1 MHLIPALRLT
11 LTLSLLAPALCI
23 QAQAKPASDTG
34 LAALHSVEGVS
45 EYRLPN
51 GLQILLAPDP
61 SKPSTTV
68 NMTYRVGSKHENYGE
83 TGMAHLLEHL
93 IFKGSPR
100 HPNPWAEF
108 SRRGLNANGTTDLD
122 RTNYYAS
129 FAAEPENLRWYL
141 GWQADAM
148 VNSLIARRDLDTE
161 MTVVRNEMEIGENK
175 PDNILY
181 ERTLA
186 AMFQWHNYGKSVIGA
201 RADVE
206 NVDIPRLQAFYRRYY
221 QPDNATLIIS
231 GRFEPRQTLAWVQR
245 SFGAIPAPKRQLP
258 SFYTV
263 DPAQDG
269 ERAVTVRRSGGVA
282 SLIAAYHVPAGP
294 APDYAAFELLKGV
307 LSTPPAGRLYKRLVE
322 EKKLATH
329 VSAFST
335 PLAEPGFLMLGA
347 ELKAGAALSDLQAE
361 ILRVLEAELGDSPID
376 SAELERARTRWL
388 NRWEQQFADAE
399 QVGLAL
405 SESVAQGDW
414 RLFFQLR
421 DRVKALKLADL
432 QRITQS
438 YLRPANRSLA
448 SYIPTEQPLRAPAP
462 ALLKASEQLRDFKPG
477 PAAATVPPFEASPA
491 EIQRLSQIDRLAMDE
506 VQGLRLA
513 LLPKPTRGQA
523 VQNLLS
529 LQMGD
534 AQSLQGQAAV
544 AELAAALLDK
554 GTLTLDRQ
562 ALRDRMDALKMELQ
576 IGASAEALNLAWS
589 TRRAHASEALALVVQ
604 LLRQPQ
610 ASAQALEEVRA
621 QALGQLQA
629 QRDDPEALAAQALNL
644 AFDGGS
650 AWPRLD
656 PRRARS
662 FDEMEADLR
671 AVTLAQVQD
680 FQRRFYGAAQAQF
693 AAVGDFDAQALRQTL
708 AQQLGDW
715 RPAQPYAHLPQPLR
729 PLAGAQSQLLTS
741 DKQNAV
747 FNARL
752 ALPVNEAHA
761 DYVALSVAN
770 QMLGGGSDSRLW
782 KRIRETEGLSY
793 SVWSYLSWSEQ
804 DLNSSWHLGALFA
817 PQNKARVEQAVNEE
831 LALALSQGFSAREL
845 QQAQQAML
853 SERRLAR
860 AQDPLLAA
868 SLAQDLF
875 MGRNALHAQAV
886 DEAIAKLS
894 LAQVNSALRR
904 YLKPEDFQRVWVGDF
919 K

>member
-1 MHLIPALRLT
+1 M
-11 LTLSLLAPALCI
+11 SLLAPALSLH
-23 QAQAKPASDTG
+23 AQAKPASHAG
-34 LAALHSVEGVS
+34 LAALHSVEGIS

-51 GLQILLAPDP
+51 GLQVLLAPDP

-122 RTNYYAS
+122 RTNYFAS

-141 GWQADAM
+141 AWQADAM

-175 PDNILY
+175 PDNILF

-186 AMFQWHNYGKSVIGA
+186 AMYQWHHYGKSVIGA
-201 RADVE
+201 RVDVE

-231 GRFEPRQTLAWVQR
+231 GRFEPRQTLAWVQQ

-258 SFYTV
+258 KFYTV

-282 SLIAAYHVPAGP
+282 SLNVGYHVPAGP
-294 APDYAAFELLKGV
+294 APDYAAIELLKGV
-307 LSTPPAGRLYKRLVE
+307 LSTPPAGRLHQRLVA
-322 EKKLATH
+322 EKKLAGN
-329 VSAFST
+329 VSAFSM
-335 PLAEPGFLMLGA
+335 PLAEPGFLLLGA
-347 ELKAGAALSDLQAE
+347 ELQAGASASDLQDE
-361 ILRVLEAELGDSPID
+361 TLRVLEQELSSQPI
-376 SAELERARTRWL
+376 STAELERARTRWL
-388 NRWEQQFADAE
+388 NHWEQQFADAE

-421 DRVKALKLADL
+421 DRVKNLGLADL
-432 QRITQS
+432 QRVAES
-438 YLRPANRSLA
+438 YLRPANRTLA
-448 SYIPTEQPLRAPAP
+448 RYIPTEQAQRAPAP
-462 ALLKASEQLRDFKPG
+462 ALVQASQQLQDFKPG
-477 PAAATVPPFEASPA
+477 PAAPMVPPFEATPA
-491 EIQRLSQIDRLAMDE
+491 EIHRLSQTDRLPG
-506 VQGLRLA
+506 GLRLT
-513 LLPKPTRGQA
+513 LLPKPTRGGA
-523 VQNLLS
+523 LQNMLS

-554 GTLTLDRQ
+554 GTQTLDRQ
-562 ALRDRMDALKMELQ
+562 ALRDRMDALKIELQ
-576 IGASAEALNLAWS
+576 ISASAERLNLAWS
-589 TRRAHASEALALVVQ
+589 TRRPHAEAALALIAQ
-604 LLRQPQ
+604 MLRQPRF
-610 ASAQALEEVRA
+610 SADSLEEVRA

-629 QRDDPEALAAQALNL
+629 QRDDPEALAGNALNL
-644 AFDGGS
+644 VFDGGA
-650 AWPRLD
+650 AWPRGD
-656 PRRARS
+656 ARHARS
-662 FDEMEADLR
+662 FAEMEADLR

-693 AAVGDFDAQALRQTL
+693 AAVGDFDAPSLRQAA
-708 AQQLGDW
+708 AQALGDW
-715 RPAQPYAHLPQPLR
+715 QAAQPYAPLSQPLR
-729 PLAGAQSQLLTS
+729 PLAGAESQLLTP

-761 DYVALSVAN
+761 DYVALSLVN
-770 QMLGGGSDSRLW
+770 QILGGSSDSRLW
-782 KRIRETEGLSY
+782 KRVREREGLSY

-817 PQNKARVEQAVNEE
+817 PQNKAKVEQAFKQE
-831 LALALSQGFSAREL
+831 LELALSQGFSAREL
-845 QQAQQAML
+845 REAQQAML

-868 SLAQDLF
+868 TLAHNLF
-875 MGRNALHAQAV
+875 MGRDALRSKAV

-894 LAQVNSALRR
+894 LEQLNSALRR
-904 YLKPEDFQRVWVGDF
+904 YLKPDDFQRVWVGDF

>member
-11 LTLSLLAPALCI
+11 LTLSLLAPVLNV
-23 QAQAKPASDTG
+23 QAQAKPTLQAS
-34 LAALHSVEGVS
+34 LAVLHSVEGIS

-51 GLQILLAPDP
+51 GLQVLLAPDP

-100 HPNPWAEF
+100 HRNPWAEF

-122 RTNYYAS
+122 RTNYFAS

-141 GWQADAM
+141 AWQADAM
-148 VNSLIARRDLDTE
+148 VNSFIARRDLDTE

-175 PDNILY
+175 ADNILY

-186 AMFQWHNYGKSVIGA
+186 AMYQWHNYGKSVIGA

-231 GRFEPRQTLAWVQR
+231 GRFEPRQTLAWVQQ
-245 SFGAIPAPKRQLP
+245 SFGAIPAPKRSLP
-258 SFYTV
+258 TFYTV

-282 SLIAAYHVPAGP
+282 SLNAAYHVPAGP
-294 APDYAAFELLKGV
+294 APDYAAVELLKGV
-307 LSTPPAGRLYKRLVE
+307 LSTPPAGRLHKRLVE
-322 EKKLATH
+322 EKKLANQI
-329 VSAFST
+329 SAFSM
-335 PLAEPGFLMLGA
+335 PLAEPGFLMMGA
-347 ELKAGAALSDLQAE
+347 ELKAGADLAE
-361 ILRVLEAELGDSPID
+361 LQRETLQVLEQELSSQPITAAELQ
-376 SAELERARTRWL
+376 RARTRWL

-405 SESVAQGDW
+405 SETVAQGDW

-421 DRVKALKLADL
+421 DRVKALGLADL
-432 QRITQS
+432 QRVAGS
-438 YLRPANRSLA
+438 YLRPANRTLA
-448 SYIPTEQPLRAPAP
+448 SYIPTELPQRAPAP
-462 ALLKASEQLRDFKPG
+462 VLLKASEQLLDFKPG
-477 PAAATVPPFEASPA
+477 PAATAVPPFEATPA
-491 EIQRLSQIDRLAMDE
+491 EAHRLSQLDRLAS
-506 VQGLRLA
+506 GLRIA
-513 LLPKPTRGQA
+513 LLPKPTRGEA
-523 VQNLLS
+523 LQNMLS
-529 LQMGD
+529 LQIGD
-534 AQSLQGQAAV
+534 APSLHGQAAV

-554 GTLTLDRQ
+554 GTRTLDRQ

-576 IGASAEALNLAWS
+576 ISASAESLNLAWS
-589 TRRAHASEALALVVQ
+589 TRRPHASEALALIAQ
-604 LLRQPQ
+604 MLRQPRL
-610 ASAQALEEVRA
+610 SAEALEEVRA

-629 QRDDPEALAAQALNL
+629 QRDDPEALAGNALNRI
-644 AFDGGS
+644 FDGS
-650 AWPRLD
+650 AWPRGD
-656 PRRARS
+656 VRHARS
-662 FDEMEADLR
+662 FAEMEADLK
-671 AVTLAQVQD
+671 AVTLAQVLD
-680 FQRRFYGAAQAQF
+680 FQRRFYGAAQGQF
-693 AAVGDFDAQALRQTL
+693 AAVGDFDAQALRQT
-708 AQQLGDW
+708 AVQALGDW
-715 RPAQPYAHLPQPLR
+715 QATQPYVHVPQPYR
-729 PLAGAQSQLLTS
+729 ALAGAQNQLLTP

-752 ALPVNEAHA
+752 ALPLNEDHA
-761 DYVALSVAN
+761 DYVALSVVN

-782 KRIRETEGLSY
+782 KRVREREGLSY
-793 SVWSYLSWSEQ
+793 SVWSYLSWGEQ

-817 PQNKARVEQAVNEE
+817 PQNKAKVEQAFNEE

-845 QQAQQAML
+845 REAQQAML
-853 SERRLAR
+853 SDRRLAR
-860 AQDPLLAA
+860 AQDPLLTAT
-868 SLAQDLF
+868 LAQNLF
-875 MGRNALHAQAV
+875 TGHDALRAQAV

-894 LAQVNSALRR
+894 LSQVNSALRR
-904 YLKPEDFQRVWVGDF
+904 YLKPADFQRVWVGDF